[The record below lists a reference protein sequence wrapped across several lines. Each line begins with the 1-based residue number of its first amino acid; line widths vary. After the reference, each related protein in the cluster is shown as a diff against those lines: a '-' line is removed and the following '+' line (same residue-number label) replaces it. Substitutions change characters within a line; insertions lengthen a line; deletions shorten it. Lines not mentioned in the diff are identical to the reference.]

1 MNEKIRDELL
11 AIKAQSE
18 DGLLRAPAVVR
29 WARENPESA
38 LHGALE
44 WDDPSAAEEYRIY
57 QVRRLISLHVVS
69 EEGVPQLVSLSFDR
83 SKSGGYRDIS
93 DVVKSRDLSAIMLA
107 DALAELERVQEKY
120 ERLKELSGVWAEVK
134 SARRR
139 RRSDAPHPE
148 SMPA

>member
-1 MNEKIRDELL
+1 MSEKIKAELL
-11 AIKAQSE
+11 AIKAMSE
-18 DGLLRAPAVVR
+18 DGLLRAPAVVA

-44 WDDPSAAEEYRIY
+44 WDDPSAAEEYRIH

-93 DVVKSRDLSAIMLA
+93 EVVKSRDLSAIMLA
-107 DALAELERVQEKY
+107 DALAELERVQTKY
-120 ERLKELSGVWAEVK
+120 EQVKELTAVWEQVK
-134 SARRR
+134 AARRR
-139 RRSDAPHPE
+139 RSAPAQE
-148 SMPA
+148 ARVSA